1 MADLEATENLIRG
14 LMNPSNEERQ
24 AAEANFEA
32 LCNDPEKLCPMLF
45 TALSTSQDVS
55 VRSMSAVM
63 VRKRVTKEL
72 FDKLAPATQ
81 EGVKQTLITAVT
93 NEPEASVRHK
103 IADTTG
109 EIAAMV
115 MEEREWPEM
124 LPFLFNSAKSPTST
138 LRESAMLIFSR
149 LTFVVGDKLLGFL
162 NAIKEMLLATL
173 ADPESKDVRLAALNA
188 SACLVQALSSMEN
201 HISAL
206 NDLIPHMVQV
216 LTAALNE
223 KDEETSRT
231 ALEEFISIAEEA
243 PKFFRRHMEPLVQMS
258 IQIVTAAQLEDETRF
273 LAVELL
279 VTMAEQAPA
288 MMRKQQLFLNNMV
301 PLALQLMLV
310 VEEIDLAEWN
320 ATSGDGDDDDTDM
333 TSLDVGKDCL
343 DRMALSLGGKTVFQL
358 AFRADLVPAF
368 LEHPDWK
375 YRHAALCCISQIA
388 EGCKKQMTENM
399 GAIVDQLIGR
409 FVDPHPRVRWAAINA
424 MGQLETDL
432 GPDLQEQYHAKVL
445 PALVSTMDDVEN
457 HRVQSHSAAA
467 IINFT
472 ENCSKTIML
481 PYLEPLLGK
490 LVSLLLGGQRIVQEQ
505 AITAIASVADCVEEH
520 FAMYYDRIMPTLKQM
535 LNQCRAKEHRLL
547 RGKTM
552 ECVSLIGLAV
562 GKEVFVADARDV
574 MDEFMATQSQTMDPD
589 DPQASYLLQAWGR
602 LAKALGHDF
611 IPYLS
616 VVMPPLLKSADVK
629 PDVQIAEDD
638 DEDNEEEGIATVIV
652 QGEDGESSKKM
663 AIKTSAL
670 EEKATACNM
679 LVCYFAELQEGM
691 FPYVEG
697 VAKIMVPL
705 LSFLYSEDVRTA
717 AAALM
722 PELAKSAVMSLR
734 SGLCDSGFVNNL
746 LSFIFEK
753 LIKSIIEEPE
763 PEVQSAMIEALHES
777 LCNGGLGCLG
787 SHEKVGHALQALAT
801 VTTEV
806 LDRQQRRTDARKDED
821 YDDDEEEVQQEEAE
835 RDDQLLDEVCS
846 ALASVTKTHPE
857 PVADGF
863 QTHIETFGK
872 LVQSDNNNMRRI
884 GVCIIDELMENLQTH
899 CQRYLPQLLP
909 PLVQFCQDPA
919 PEVRQASVYGLGVC
933 AQYGGAP
940 FQQAAADV
948 LPAIFQLVQHPQ
960 GRMEANVHAT
970 DNAVSALGKVLE
982 YQSPTIADRTGAMGA
997 FLSYLPVEGDVE
1009 EGIEVHGRMCTF
1021 LERQDP
1027 TIMAEPNRWIPHV
1040 IKVFAAVIGT
1050 PSVDEKV
1057 TSRIKELL
1065 NGMQQSLPELVNGTV
1080 AALAPESQAKLTG
1093 LMSA

>member
-1 MADLEATENLIRG
+1 MADLAATENLIRG
-14 LMNPSNEERQ
+14 LMVASNDERKASEE
-24 AAEANFEA
+24 AFEA

-63 VRKRVTKEL
+63 VRKRITKAL
-72 FDKLAPATQ
+72 FDKLSPTTQ

-124 LPFLFNSAKSPTST
+124 LPFLLSSAKSPTST

-149 LTFVVGDKLLGFL
+149 LTFVVGDKLLGSL
-162 NAIKEMLLATL
+162 NPIKEMLLATL
-173 ADPESKDVRLAALNA
+173 ADPESKEVRLAALNA
-188 SACLVQALSSMEN
+188 AACLVQALSSMEN

-223 KDEETSRT
+223 KDEEMSRT
-231 ALEEFISIAEEA
+231 ALEEFIGIAEEA

-273 LAVELL
+273 LAVEML
-279 VTMAEQAPA
+279 VTMAEQAPG

-310 VEEIDLAEWN
+310 VEEVDLAEWN

-358 AFRADLVPAF
+358 AFRQDLVPAF

-399 GAIVDQLIGR
+399 GAIVDQLIAR

-432 GPDLQEQYHAKVL
+432 GPDLQDQYHAKVL

-505 AITAIASVADCVEEH
+505 AITAIASVADCVEDH
-520 FAMYYDRIMPTLKQM
+520 FAVYYARIMPTLKQM
-535 LNQCRAKEHRLL
+535 LVQCRAKEHRLL

-574 MDEFMATQSQTMDPD
+574 MDEFMATQSQAMDPD

-616 VVMPPLLKSADVK
+616 VVMPPLLKSADIK
-629 PDVQIAEDD
+629 PDVQIAEEDD

-652 QGEDGESSKKM
+652 QGEDGGSPKKF
-663 AIKTSAL
+663 AIKTAAL

-697 VAKIMVPL
+697 VARIMVPL
-705 LSFLYSEDVRTA
+705 LTFLYSEDVRTA

-722 PELAKSAVMSLR
+722 PELAKSAVVSLR

-753 LIKSIIEEPE
+753 LIASIIEEPE

-787 SHEKVGHALQALAT
+787 SPDKVGSALNALAT

-806 LDRQQRRTDARKDED
+806 LERQNRRADARKDED
-821 YDDDEEEVQQEEAE
+821 YDDDEEEAQQEEAE

-857 PVADGF
+857 PVADLF

-872 LVQSDNNNMRRI
+872 LVQSEQPNMRRI
-884 GVCIIDELMENLQTH
+884 GICIIDELMENLQTH
-899 CQRYLPQLLP
+899 SQRYMPQLLP
-909 PLVQFCQDPA
+909 PLVQFCQDQA

-933 AQYGGAP
+933 AQYGGTS

-948 LPAIFQLVQHPQ
+948 LPAIYMLVNHPQ
-960 GRMEANVHAT
+960 GRIEENVHAT

-982 YQSPTIADRTGAMGA
+982 FQGGSISDRTGAMGA
-997 FLSYLPVEGDVE
+997 FLSYLPVVGDVE
-1009 EGIEVHGRMCTF
+1009 EGVEVHGRLCTF
-1021 LERQDP
+1021 LEKSDHI
-1027 TIMAEPNRWIPHV
+1027 IMSEPNRWIPHV

-1057 TSRIKELL
+1057 TSRIKDIL
-1065 NGMQQSLPELVNGTV
+1065 NGMQQSYAEVLNGTV
-1080 AALAPESQAKLTG
+1080 G
-1093 LMSA
+1093 